1 MAALWRAKILFMP
14 PARTGLF
21 LGRAVDP
28 NSGKTGAEPLLLDPA
43 DLTTHGLIVGMTGSG
58 KTALGI
64 VLIEELLL
72 RGIPVLAID
81 PKGDLGNLLLDF
93 PGLSA
98 AEFAPFVDPSA
109 GTPGS
114 ESKKWADG
122 LAGWGLGPADVK
134 ALAESRDAVIYTPG
148 SSSGTPVDLFGS
160 CAPPPEEADD
170 EDRRDLVTAWVGGL
184 LGLAGRDADPVKSRD
199 FIFLSA
205 CVTALWEKGETA
217 TFESLLESAAAPPF
231 IRVGALPL
239 ETFYPAKERQELI
252 LAVNALLASPATSA
266 FREGEPL
273 DVAAMF
279 SAGPP
284 DRANPGKAGGKAR
297 LSIVSIA
304 HLGDAER
311 AFVVATLLSRVKA
324 WMRSL
329 PGSPALRAL
338 VYVDE
343 IFGFFPPSAEPP
355 TKKPLLTLL
364 KQARAFGVGVV
375 LASQNPV
382 DLDYRGLANCGCWWL
397 GTLQTERDRMR
408 LAEGLVE
415 AGGKDAS
422 ALLDKTRKR
431 VFLLNDVHRE
441 EPTLVE
447 TRWAMSYLRG
457 PMTKADLAK
466 LKAAGGARTTPPKKE
481 KASADS
487 AAPALPSAWPA
498 RWLEK
503 RNADIASPALFVKY
517 AVRYHSGSSSAP
529 ECTAAKLF
537 PLTAGSPAEVLE
549 AETIEL
555 GPSGLDSLEA
565 APPGRPLRYADL
577 PSWFGEGAVK
587 PVERAVRTRLPDKL
601 AATLLKDPVTGAL
614 SSPGESPDA
623 FASRLG
629 SAAEAPAALREKL
642 EKKRRDL
649 AAAEAAEQSRS
660 METMATGLGAAVDL
674 LGGLLGKRKS
684 LRVGRI
690 GSVLTKHR
698 MEGTAESRVEGLKVE
713 VAELEAKLAPPDAA
727 RFEKVNVVPAAAH
740 VDVLAIGVA
749 WVC

>member
-1 MAALWRAKILFMP
+1 MAGLWRAKILFMP
-14 PARTGLF
+14 PAKTGLV

-28 NSGKTGAEPLLLDPA
+28 ASGKTGTEPFLLDPA

-64 VLIEELLL
+64 VLIEGLLQ

-93 PGLSA
+93 PGLSP

-109 GTPGS
+109 GTPDS
-114 ESKKWADG
+114 EAKKWTDG

-134 ALAESRDAVIYTPG
+134 ALVDSRDAVIYTPG

-160 CAPPPEEADD
+160 CAPPPREADD
-170 EDRRDLVTAWVGGL
+170 EDRRDVVTAWVGGL

-199 FIFLSA
+199 FIFLSL
-205 CVTALWEKGETA
+205 CVTALWEKGETV
-217 TFESLLESAAAPPF
+217 TFESLLEFAAAPPF
-231 IRVGALPL
+231 AKVGALPL
-239 ETFYPAKERQELI
+239 ETFYPAKERQELV

-266 FREGEPL
+266 FRDGEPL
-273 DVAAMF
+273 DVGQMLAPTAT
-279 SAGPP
+279 
-284 DRANPGKAGGKAR
+284 GGKAR

-311 AFVVATLLSRVKA
+311 VFVVATLLSRVKA

-382 DLDYRGLANCGCWWL
+382 DLDYRGLANCGCWWV
-397 GTLQTERDRMR
+397 GTLQTERDRKR

-422 ALLDKTRKR
+422 ELLDKTRKR
-431 VFLLNDVHRE
+431 VFLLNDVHRK
-441 EPTLVE
+441 EPALVE

-457 PMTKADLAK
+457 PMTKADLAR
-466 LKAAGGARTTPPKKE
+466 LKGAGGATATPPRKTPAE
-481 KASADS
+481 SV
-487 AAPALPSAWPA
+487 APTFPSAWPA
-498 RWLEK
+498 RWLEM
-503 RNADIASPALFVKY
+503 RNADIASPSLFVKY
-517 AVRYHSGSSSAP
+517 AVRFHSGASSAP
-529 ECTAAKLF
+529 EMTAAKLF

-549 AETIEL
+549 ADALDL
-555 GPSGLDSLEA
+555 GPSGLDSLKTA
-565 APPGRPLRYADL
+565 APGRPLRYADL
-577 PSWFGEGAVK
+577 PAWLGDGTVK
-587 PVERAVRTRLPDKL
+587 AVERAVRSRLPDKL
-601 AATLLKDPVTGAL
+601 ATTLLKDPVTGAL
-614 SSPGESPDA
+614 SSPGEPPEA
-623 FASRLG
+623 FASRLVG
-629 SAAEAPAALREKL
+629 AAEPPAALREKL
-642 EKKRRDL
+642 EKKHRDL

-660 METMATGLGAAVDL
+660 METMATGLGAAVDI

-684 LRVGRI
+684 LRVGKI

-698 MEGTAESRVEGLKVE
+698 MEGTAESKVEGLKAE
-713 VAELEAKLAPPDAA
+713 VAALEAKLAPPDAS

-740 VDVLAIGVA
+740 VDVLSIGVA
-749 WVC
+749 WIC

>member
-1 MAALWRAKILFMP
+1 MLPAK
-14 PARTGLF
+14 TGLF

-28 NSGKTGAEPLLLDPA
+28 GSGKTGTEPFLLDSA

-93 PGLSA
+93 PGLSP

-109 GTPGS
+109 GTPES
-114 ESKKWADG
+114 EAKKWTDG
-122 LAGWGLGPADVK
+122 LAGWGLVPTDVK
-134 ALAESRDAVIYTPG
+134 ALADSRDAVIYTPG

-160 CAPPPEEADD
+160 CTPPPQEADD
-170 EDRRDLVTAWVGGL
+170 EDRRDVVTAFVGGL
-184 LGLAGRDADPVKSRD
+184 LSLAGRDADPVKSRD
-199 FIFLSA
+199 FIYLSL

-217 TFESLLESAAAPPF
+217 TFESLLEFAAAPPF
-231 IRVGALPL
+231 AKVGALPL
-239 ETFYPAKERQELI
+239 ETFYPAKERQELV
-252 LAVNALLASPATSA
+252 LAVNALLASPATAA

-273 DVAAMF
+273 DVGRMLAPTA
-279 SAGPP
+279 
-284 DRANPGKAGGKAR
+284 AGGKAR

-311 AFVVATLLSRVKA
+311 VFVVATLLSRVKA

-382 DLDYRGLANCGCWWL
+382 DLDYRGLANCGCWWV
-397 GTLQTERDRMR
+397 GTLQTERDKKR

-422 ALLDKTRKR
+422 ALLDKTKKR
-431 VFLLNDVHRE
+431 VFLLNDVHRK
-441 EPTLVE
+441 EPALVE

-457 PMTKADLAK
+457 PMTKADLVR
-466 LKAAGGARTTPPKKE
+466 LKGAGGVTAGPPRKIPAE
-481 KASADS
+481 PS
-487 AAPALPSAWPA
+487 APALPSAWPA

-517 AVRYHSGSSSAP
+517 AVRFRSGASSAP
-529 ECTAAKLF
+529 ETTSAKLF
-537 PLTAGSPAEVLE
+537 PLTAGSAAEVLE
-549 AETIEL
+549 SEALDL
-555 GPSGLDSLEA
+555 GPSGLDSLKTA
-565 APPGRPLRYADL
+565 APGRPLRYADL
-577 PSWFGEGAVK
+577 PAWLGDGTVKAVEK
-587 PVERAVRTRLPDKL
+587 AVRSRLPDKL
-601 AATLLKDPVTGAL
+601 ATTLLTDPVTGAL
-614 SSPGESPDA
+614 SGPGESAED
-623 FASRLG
+623 FAKRLSSG
-629 SAAEAPAALREKL
+629 AEPPAALREKL

-698 MEGTAESRVEGLKVE
+698 MEGTAESKVEGLKAE
-713 VAELEAKLAPPDAA
+713 VAALESKLAPPDTS

-740 VDVLAIGVA
+740 VDVLSIGIT
-749 WVC
+749 WIC

>member
-1 MAALWRAKILFMP
+1 MSS
-14 PARTGLF
+14 PASGLF

-28 NSGKTGAEPLLLDPA
+28 ATGKTGPEPFRLDPA

-72 RGIPVLAID
+72 RGISVLAID

-109 GTPGS
+109 GTAES
-114 ESKKWADG
+114 ESAKWREG
-122 LAGWGLGPADVK
+122 LAGWGLSAANVK
-134 ALAESRDAVIYTPG
+134 TLVESRDAVIYTPG
-148 SSSGTPVDLFGS
+148 SSAGTPIDLFGS
-160 CAPPPEEADD
+160 CAPPPPEADD
-170 EDRRDLVTAWVGGL
+170 DDRRDVVTAWVGGL

-205 CVTALWEKGETA
+205 CVAALWEKGRTA

-231 IRVGALPL
+231 AKVGALPL
-239 ETFYPAKERQELI
+239 ETFYPAKDRQELV

-266 FREGEPL
+266 FRDGEPL
-273 DVAAMF
+273 DVATMF
-279 SAGPP
+279 SSGPSARP
-284 DRANPGKAGGKAR
+284 DAPGRAR

-311 AFVVATLLSRVKA
+311 VFVVATLLSRVKA
-324 WMRSL
+324 WMRSQ

-338 VYVDE
+338 VYIDE

-355 TKKPLLTLL
+355 TKRPLLTLL

-375 LASQNPV
+375 LATQNPV
-382 DLDYRGLANCGCWWL
+382 DLDYRGLSNCGCWWV
-397 GTLQTERDRMR
+397 GTLQTERDRKR

-422 ALLDKTRKR
+422 ALLDRTRKR
-431 VFLLNDVHRE
+431 VFLLNDVHRG
-441 EPTLVE
+441 EPALVE

-457 PMTKADLAK
+457 PMTKADLAR
-466 LKAAGGARTTPPKKE
+466 LRAASGGSAAPARRE
-481 KASADS
+481 VAAADS
-487 AAPALPSAWPA
+487 TAPALPSAWPA

-517 AVRYHSGSSSAP
+517 AVCYRAAASSAP
-529 ECTAAKLF
+529 ETTAAKLF
-537 PLTAGSPAEVLE
+537 PLSSASAAEILEGDATDLDASDLDTLKASAPA
-549 AETIEL
+549 
-555 GPSGLDSLEA
+555 
-565 APPGRPLRYADL
+565 RPLRYADL
-577 PSWFGEGAVK
+577 PGWFGEGAVK
-587 PVERAVRTRLPDKL
+587 AVEKAVRTRLPDKL
-601 AATLLKDPVTGAL
+601 ATTLLRDPVTGAL
-614 SSPGESPDA
+614 SGPGESA
-623 FASRLG
+623 AMFAARLASG
-629 SAAEAPAALREKL
+629 TGAADPPAALRERL

-649 AAAEAAEQSRS
+649 ASAEAAEKSRS
-660 METMATGLGAAVDL
+660 LETYASIGSAALDV
-674 LGGLLGKRKS
+674 LGGFLGRKKT
-684 LRVGRI
+684 LRVGRV
-690 GSVLTKHR
+690 GSVLTKSR
-698 MEGTAESRVEGLKVE
+698 MEGTAESKVEGLRADV
-713 VAELEAKLAPPDAA
+713 VALEAKLAPPDAA

-740 VDVLAIGVA
+740 VDVLSIGIV
-749 WVC
+749 WIC

>member
-1 MAALWRAKILFMP
+1 MAGLWRAKILFMP
-14 PARTGLF
+14 PAKTGLF

-28 NSGKTGAEPLLLDPA
+28 SSGKTGAEPFLLDPA

-64 VLIEELLL
+64 VLIEELLT

-93 PGLSA
+93 PGLSP

-109 GTPGS
+109 GTPES
-114 ESKKWADG
+114 EAKKWTDG
-122 LAGWGLGPADVK
+122 LAGWGLHPADVK
-134 ALAESRDAVIYTPG
+134 ALVDSRDAVIYTPG

-160 CAPPPEEADD
+160 CAPPPQGADD
-170 EDRRDLVTAWVGGL
+170 EDRRDVVTAWVGGL

-205 CVTALWEKGETA
+205 CVAALWEKGETA

-231 IRVGALPL
+231 AKVGALPL
-239 ETFYPAKERQELI
+239 ETFYPAKERQELV

-266 FREGEPL
+266 FRDGEPL
-273 DVAAMF
+273 DVGQMLAPTAT
-279 SAGPP
+279 
-284 DRANPGKAGGKAR
+284 GGKAR

-311 AFVVATLLSRVKA
+311 VFVVATLLARVKA

-382 DLDYRGLANCGCWWL
+382 DLDYRGLANCGCWWV
-397 GTLQTERDRMR
+397 GTLQTERDRKR

-422 ALLDKTRKR
+422 ALLDKTKKR
-431 VFLLNDVHRE
+431 VFLLNDIHRK

-457 PMTKADLAK
+457 PMTKADLVK
-466 LKAAGGARTTPPKKE
+466 LKAAGGVETALPKK
-481 KASADS
+481 ARAPADF

-517 AVRYHSGSSSAP
+517 AVRYRSGTSSAP
-529 ECTAAKLF
+529 ETTAAKLF
-537 PLTAGSPAEVLE
+537 PLTAASPAEVLE
-549 AETIEL
+549 EEA
-555 GPSGLDSLEA
+555 LDLDA
-565 APPGRPLRYADL
+565 ANLDTLKPAAPGRPLRYADL
-577 PSWFGEGAVK
+577 PAWLGEGAVK
-587 PVERAVRTRLPDKL
+587 AVEKAVRARLPDKL
-601 AATLLKDPVTGAL
+601 AATLLRDPVTGAL
-614 SSPGESPDA
+614 SSRGETPDA

-629 SAAEAPAALREKL
+629 SAEEAPAALREKL

-649 AAAEAAEQSRS
+649 AAAEASEQSRS
-660 METMATGLGAAVDL
+660 METMASIGTAALDV
-674 LGGLLGKRKS
+674 LGGLLGKRKT
-684 LRVGRI
+684 LRVGRV
-690 GSVLTKHR
+690 GSVLTKRR
-698 MEGTAESRVEGLKVE
+698 MEGTAESKVEGLK
-713 VAELEAKLAPPDAA
+713 AEIAVLESKLAPPDAS
-727 RFEKVNVVPAAAH
+727 RFEKVNVVPAATH

>member
-1 MAALWRAKILFMP
+1 MP
-14 PARTGLF
+14 TTETGLF

-28 NSGKTGAEPLLLDPA
+28 ATGKTGSAPFRLDSA

-72 RGIPVLAID
+72 RGVPVLAID

-93 PGLSA
+93 PGLSP

-109 GTPGS
+109 GTAES
-114 ESKKWADG
+114 ESKKWTDG
-122 LAGWGLGPADVK
+122 LLGWGLGPADVK
-134 ALAESRDAVIYTPG
+134 ALVESRDAVIYTPG
-148 SSSGTPVDLFGS
+148 SSAGTPIDLFGS
-160 CAPPPEEADD
+160 CAPPPAEADD
-170 EDRRDLVTAWVGGL
+170 DDRRDVVTAWVGGL

-205 CVTALWEKGETA
+205 CVTALWEKGRTA
-217 TFESLLESAAAPPF
+217 TFELLLDSAAAPPF
-231 IRVGALPL
+231 SKVGALPL
-239 ETFYPAKERQELI
+239 ETFYPAKDRQELV
-252 LAVNALLASPATSA
+252 LAVNSLLASPATSA
-266 FREGEPL
+266 FRDGEPL
-273 DVAAMF
+273 DVGRML
-279 SAGPP
+279 SAGQAG
-284 DRANPGKAGGKAR
+284 RADTPGRAR

-311 AFVVATLLSRVKA
+311 VFVVATLLSRVKA
-324 WMRSL
+324 WMRSQ

-338 VYVDE
+338 VYIDE

-382 DLDYRGLANCGCWWL
+382 DLDYRGLANCGCWWV
-397 GTLQTERDRMR
+397 GTLQTERDRKR

-431 VFLLNDVHRE
+431 VFLLNDVHRG
-441 EPTLVE
+441 EPVLVE

-466 LKAAGGARTTPPKKE
+466 LRDASGVNAAPVRKE
-481 KASADS
+481 KAAEDS
-487 AAPALPSAWPA
+487 SAPALPSAWPA
-498 RWLEK
+498 RWYEK
-503 RNADIASPALFVKY
+503 RNADIASPALFVKF
-517 AVRYHSGSSSAP
+517 AVRYRAGTSSAP
-529 ECTAAKLF
+529 EVTAAKLF
-537 PLTAGSPAEVLE
+537 PFIAGSAAEILE
-549 AETIEL
+549 VEVTDL
-555 GPSGLDSLEA
+555 GPADLDALKSA
-565 APPGRPLRYADL
+565 APSRPLRYADL
-577 PSWFGEGAVK
+577 PGWFGEGAVK
-587 PVERAVRTRLPDKL
+587 AVEKAVRTRLPDKL
-601 AATLLKDPVTGAL
+601 AATLLRDPVTGAL
-614 SSPGESPDA
+614 SGPGESADA
-623 FASRLG
+623 FASRLAIG
-629 SAAEAPAALREKL
+629 GGAAEPPAALRDKL

-649 AAAEAAEQSRS
+649 TAAESVEEGRT
-660 METMATGLGAAVDL
+660 METYATGLGAAVDI
-674 LGGLLGKRKS
+674 LGGLFGKRKT
-684 LRVGRI
+684 LRVGRV

-698 MEGTAESRVEGLKVE
+698 MEGAAESKVEGLKAV
-713 VAELEAKLAPPDAA
+713 VAALEAKLAPPDAS

-740 VDVLAIGVA
+740 VDVLSIGIA
-749 WVC
+749 WIC

>member
-1 MAALWRAKILFMP
+1 MAGLWRAKIPFMP
-14 PARTGLF
+14 PAPTGLF

-28 NSGKTGAEPLLLDPA
+28 ASGKTGTEPFFLDPA

-64 VLIEELLL
+64 VLIEELLQ
-72 RGIPVLAID
+72 RGVPVLAID

-93 PGLSA
+93 PGLSP

-109 GTPGS
+109 GTPES
-114 ESKKWADG
+114 EAKKWTDG
-122 LAGWGLGPADVK
+122 LAGWGLGPKDVQ
-134 ALAESRDAVIYTPG
+134 ALVGSRDAVIYTPG

-160 CAPPPEEADD
+160 CAPPPQEADD
-170 EDRRDLVTAWVGGL
+170 EDRRDVVTAWVGGL
-184 LGLAGRDADPVKSRD
+184 LTLSGRDADPVKSRD
-199 FIFLSA
+199 FIYLSL

-217 TFESLLESAAAPPF
+217 TFESLLEFAAAPPF
-231 IRVGALPL
+231 AKVGALPL
-239 ETFYPAKERQELI
+239 ETFYPAKERQELV
-252 LAVNALLASPATSA
+252 LAVNSLLASPATAA

-273 DVAAMF
+273 DVGRMLA
-279 SAGPP
+279 PTP
-284 DRANPGKAGGKAR
+284 AGGKAR

-311 AFVVATLLSRVKA
+311 VFVVATLLARVKA

-355 TKKPLLTLL
+355 TKRPLLTLL

-382 DLDYRGLANCGCWWL
+382 DLDYRGLANCGCWWV
-397 GTLQTERDRMR
+397 GTLQTERDKLR
-408 LAEGLVE
+408 LSEGLVE
-415 AGGKDAS
+415 AGGRDA
-422 ALLDKTRKR
+422 AAFLARTRKR
-431 VFLLNDVHRE
+431 VFLLNDVHRK
-441 EPTLVE
+441 EPALVE

-457 PMTKADLAK
+457 PMTKADLVR
-466 LKAAGGARTTPPKKE
+466 LRGGGAAAAPPKK
-481 KASADS
+481 APVSS
-487 AAPALPSAWPA
+487 AAPPLPSAWPA

-517 AVRYHSGSSSAP
+517 AVRFRSGTSSAP
-529 ECTAAKLF
+529 ETTAAKLF

-549 AETIEL
+549 TEALDL
-555 GPSGLDSLEA
+555 GPSGPDSLTTA
-565 APPGRPLRYADL
+565 APGRPLRYADL
-577 PSWFGEGAVK
+577 PAWLGEGAVK
-587 PVERAVRTRLPDKL
+587 AVEKAVRSRLPDKL
-601 AATLLKDPVTGAL
+601 ATTLLRDPVTGAL
-614 SSPGESPDA
+614 SGPGESPED
-623 FASRLG
+623 FAKRLATG
-629 SAAEAPAALREKL
+629 AEAPTALRERL
-642 EKKRRDL
+642 DKKRRDL
-649 AAAEAAEQSRS
+649 AAAEAAEQGRT
-660 METMATGLGAAVDL
+660 METYASIGTAALDV

-684 LRVGRI
+684 LRVGKL

-698 MEGTAESRVEGLKVE
+698 MEGTAESRVEGLKAE
-713 VAELEAKLAPPDAA
+713 VAALEAKLAPPDTS

-740 VDVLAIGVA
+740 VDVLSIGVA
-749 WVC
+749 WIC